1 MSARHVVEHAGAKLS
16 YSTAGRG
23 DPVLF
28 IQGVGVHGDGWRPQI
43 DVLAERRRCI
53 AFDHRCIGASTGDGA
68 SITVQRLA
76 DDARAILDA
85 QGIGVAHVV
94 GHSLGGMIAA
104 ELAITHPTRVRSLSL
119 LCTFAVGRHVAPL
132 TPTMAWL
139 GLRTKIGT
147 RAQRRRAFLR
157 LVLPPSPRSHAEL
170 DVLATDLAP
179 VFGHDLADQPAVV
192 FHQLRAL
199 REGDVS
205 RRLHELAAIPTL
217 VVSARHDLLAPPKL
231 GEALAQ
237 GIPGAQF
244 EEVADAAHG
253 LPITHPAWTNARLAA
268 HFEHGDEFHTGSAS

>member
-1 MSARHVVEHAGAKLS
+1 MSARHLVEHAGAILS
-16 YSTAGRG
+16 YSVDGRG

-43 DVLAERRRCI
+43 DALADRHRCI
-53 AFDHRCIGASTGDGA
+53 AFDHRGVGASTGDGA
-68 SITVQRLA
+68 SITVERLA

-85 QGIGVAHVV
+85 QGISRAHVV
-94 GHSLGGMIAA
+94 GHSLGGLVAA
-104 ELAITHPTRVRSLSL
+104 EFAITHPTRVRSLSL

-157 LVLPPSPRSHAEL
+157 LVLPPTSRSRAEL
-170 DVLATDLAP
+170 DALAARLAP
-179 VFGHDLADQPAVV
+179 IFGHDLADQPAIV

-205 RRLHELAAIPTL
+205 RRLRELATIPTL
-217 VVSARHDLLAPPKL
+217 VVSARHDLLAPPAL
-231 GEALAQ
+231 GRALAH
-237 GIPGAQF
+237 GIPGARF

-253 LPITHPAWTNARLAA
+253 LPITHADWTNARLIEQFDSSSNV
-268 HFEHGDEFHTGSAS
+268 HVESTR

>member
-1 MSARHVVEHAGAKLS
+1 MSSRHFVEHAGAKLA
-16 YSTAGRG
+16 YSLAGRG

-28 IQGVGVHGDGWRPQI
+28 VQGVGVHGDGWRPQI
-43 DVLAERRRCI
+43 DVLAEHHRCV
-53 AFDHRCIGASTGDGA
+53 AFDHRGIGASTGDGA
-68 SITVQRLA
+68 SITVERLA

-85 QGIGVAHVV
+85 AGIDVAHVV

-104 ELAITHPTRVRSLSL
+104 ELAITHPARVRSLSL

-139 GLRTKIGT
+139 GLRTKVGT

-157 LVLPPSPRSHAEL
+157 LVLPPSPRSRGEL
-170 DVLATDLAP
+170 DALAVRLAP
-179 VFGHDLADQPAVV
+179 IFGHDLADQPTVV

-205 RRLHELAAIPTL
+205 RRLHGLASIPTL
-217 VVSARHDLLAPPKL
+217 VVSARHDLLAPPAL
-231 GEALAQ
+231 GRALAQ
-237 GIPGAQF
+237 GIPGARF

-253 LPITHPAWTNARLAA
+253 LPITHAAWTNARLIA
-268 HFEHGDEFHTGSAS
+268 HFARCGQLQADSAS